1 MAANL
6 EPVSAVMARF
16 AGEKPQRLELLL
28 PVACMPCPR
37 PRAVRGRGAYYP
49 ERYSQWRELAQGA
62 LMEACSKSLGALR
75 PLWAEDVYVELTC
88 YGARGDV
95 DNLLKSVMDAL
106 QGIVV
111 VDDKQVRQAE
121 VSSWSVDGM
130 GKQTFVI
137 VELLAKGDDR

>member
-1 MAANL
+1 M
-6 EPVSAVMARF
+6 
-16 AGEKPQRLELLL
+16 RLEFLF
-28 PVACMPCPR
+28 PEACIACPR
-37 PRAVRGRGAYYP
+37 PRGKRGQRAYYP
-49 ERYSQWRELAQGA
+49 DRYTEWRDRMQIA
-62 LMEACSKSLGALR
+62 LMGACSEQTGRPR
-75 PLWAEDVYVELTC
+75 PLWDGDVRLEVTC
-88 YGARGDV
+88 HGARKNADV

-137 VELLAKGDDR
+137 VELLAKGA